1 LSVSGGLTR
10 SAIWASN
17 EAVKRPADHHRDDV
31 LIDKSA
37 LLGRQPVSVVYLSM
51 PANLLAESLA
61 DCLMDA
67 DWEYQ
72 PMEILQASPEPP
84 PWAAE

>member
-1 LSVSGGLTR
+1 MG
-10 SAIWASN
+10 
-17 EAVKRPADHHRDDV
+17 PATNSFGYHALQVGRLACGV
-31 LIDKSA
+31 GMRAEPTPLDKSA
-37 LLGRQPVSVVYLSM
+37 LLGRRPGSVGYLSM